1 MVASGRRLPYWRR
14 DWLRVVVDD
23 HRHLVHEPV
32 LAANEPFFGVG
43 DEALAHPS
51 GIFEFAA
58 AMQDP
63 PVPAANGGTGF
74 RASYAQPLA
83 LARPRF
89 CAATLVLVAATFEAT
104 ADASI
109 APILIILRRVRFCF
123 GLDALFL
130 MDWPL
135 LQDREPCA
143 DY

>member
-1 MVASGRRLPYWRR
+1 M
-14 DWLRVVVDD
+14 
-23 HRHLVHEPV
+23 HEPV
-32 LAANEPFFGVG
+32 LAANEPS
-43 DEALAHPS
+43 DEALVHPS

-63 PVPAANGGTGF
+63 PVPARPMEA
-74 RASYAQPLA
+74 RAFLRPMLAFGA

-89 CAATLVLVAATFEAT
+89 CPATLVLIAATFEAT

-109 APILIILRRVRFCF
+109 APILIILRRVRFF
-123 GLDALFL
+123 SGLDALLL

-135 LQDREPCA
+135 LPDREPCA